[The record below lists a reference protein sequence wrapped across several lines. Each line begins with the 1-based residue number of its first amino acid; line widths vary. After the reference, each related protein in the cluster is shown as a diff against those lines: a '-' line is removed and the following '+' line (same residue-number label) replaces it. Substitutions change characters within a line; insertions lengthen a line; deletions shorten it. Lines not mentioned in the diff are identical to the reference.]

1 MSHLHPAASKSCAFQ
16 CNQLRYFG
24 LSFQAVCFFR
34 RLQRM
39 VKTMEKTH
47 LVSRIEQ

>member
-1 MSHLHPAASKSCAFQ
+1 MSHLHPAASKSCASQ
-16 CNQLRYFG
+16 CNQLRHFG

-39 VKTMEKTH
+39 VKIVEKTL
-47 LVSRIEQ
+47 LVFRVEQ

>member
-1 MSHLHPAASKSCAFQ
+1 MSHLLSTASKSCASQ
-16 CNQLRYFG
+16 CNQLRHFG

-39 VKTMEKTH
+39 VKIVEKTL
-47 LVSRIEQ
+47 LVFRVEQ